1 MLIRMTE
8 FVRTQS
14 RYQQERWQPVMLEV
28 NDGMHEQKPN
38 SGTDEQYYL
47 FIRVLDATVSPRRK
61 FLAMLDK
68 YNTFKTV
75 L

>member
-1 MLIRMTE
+1 
-8 FVRTQS
+8 
-14 RYQQERWQPVMLEV
+14 MLEV

-47 FIRVLDATVSPRRK
+47 SIRVLDATVSPRRK

-68 YNTFKTV
+68 YDTFKTV

>member
-1 MLIRMTE
+1 
-8 FVRTQS
+8 
-14 RYQQERWQPVMLEV
+14 MLEV

-47 FIRVLDATVSPRRK
+47 YIRVFDATVSPRRK

-68 YNTFKTV
+68 YDTFKTV
-75 L
+75 LRTGASILVYVRIWIQGIGFWLR

>member
-1 MLIRMTE
+1 
-8 FVRTQS
+8 
-14 RYQQERWQPVMLEV
+14 MLEV

-38 SGTDEQYYL
+38 SGNDEQYYHS
-47 FIRVLDATVSPRRK
+47 IRVLDATVSPRRK

-68 YNTFKTV
+68 YDTFKTV